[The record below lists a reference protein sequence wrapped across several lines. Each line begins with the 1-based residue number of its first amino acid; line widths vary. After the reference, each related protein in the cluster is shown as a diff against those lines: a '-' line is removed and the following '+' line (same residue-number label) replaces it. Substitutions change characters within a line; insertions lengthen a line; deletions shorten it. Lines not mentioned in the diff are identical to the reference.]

1 MWRWINVPNF
11 LTVSRILLTPI
22 FLVLVFAE
30 RWYCQNL
37 ALLVFILAALTDL
50 YDGRLAR
57 KEGAVTAVGRFLD
70 PLADKVLVSSALISF
85 AILGMIEIWLVAAI
99 LVRDIVITILRMYAI
114 YRNRQV
120 VTSTLAKWKTT
131 IQVVTILVILAFMN
145 LKAILVELG
154 SATTFL
160 DGQWSYWFFNGL
172 IGTAMLLTL
181 ISGVRY
187 LFDRNKYRL

>member
-1 MWRWINVPNF
+1 
-11 LTVSRILLTPI
+11 
-22 FLVLVFAE
+22 
-30 RWYCQNL
+30 
-37 ALLVFILAALTDL
+37 
-50 YDGRLAR
+50 
-57 KEGAVTAVGRFLD
+57 
-70 PLADKVLVSSALISF
+70 
-85 AILGMIEIWLVAAI
+85 MIEMWLVAAI

-145 LKAILVELG
+145 LKAILMELG

-187 LFDRNKYRL
+187 LLGRNKYWL

>member
-1 MWRWINVPNF
+1 MNVPNF

-37 ALLVFILAALTDL
+37 ALLVFLLASLTDL

-57 KEGAVTAVGRFLD
+57 RGGGGTKVGRFLD

-85 AILGMIEIWLVAAI
+85 VVLGMVEMWLVAAI

-114 YRNRQV
+114 YRNRQI

-131 IQVVTILVILAFMN
+131 IQVATVLVILAFMSV
-145 LKAILVELG
+145 KAILMQLG

-172 IGTAMLLTL
+172 IGTAMLFTL
-181 ISGVRY
+181 ISAVRY
-187 LFDRNKYRL
+187 LFDRNKYQL